1 MKWYSHRLH
10 HRRPTSRGPAIGLSA
25 GPAPLAGVIIDLTNP
40 FNLNEALRRQALRVL
55 RIHSLRSAA
64 SLQLAAAIEW
74 AGAPKEGEPVAFDER
89 LKAAARREGFEVL

>member
-1 MKWYSHRLH
+1 M
-10 HRRPTSRGPAIGLSA
+10 
-25 GPAPLAGVIIDLTNP
+25 AGVIIDLANP

-74 AGAPKEGEPVAFDER
+74 AGAPKEGELVAFDER
-89 LKAAARREGFEVL
+89 LKAAARREGSRFSDDIGRTIVVAGSAPTRHTGAGPHG